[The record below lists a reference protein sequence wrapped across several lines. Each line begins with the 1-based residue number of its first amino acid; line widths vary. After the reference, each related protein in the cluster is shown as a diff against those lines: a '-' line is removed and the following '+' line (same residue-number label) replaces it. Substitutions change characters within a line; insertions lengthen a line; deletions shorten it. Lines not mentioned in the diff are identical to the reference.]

1 MTVTFTKHARERM
14 EEREI
19 SMAEVRGVL
28 QYGAPAWAK
37 HGKHPAWKV
46 DPESIPEKWLGV
58 LDSIRVVCTSDY
70 RIVTVYRATKRM
82 VLSLGGASVLIRSN

>member
-28 QYGAPAWAK
+28 QYGAPGWARCNK
-37 HGKHPAWKV
+37 QPAWKV
-46 DPESIPEKWLGV
+46 DPNSIPEKWRGI
-58 LDSIRVVCTSDY
+58 LDSIRVVCTNDY
-70 RIVTVYRATKRM
+70 RIVTVYRATQKM
-82 VLSLGGASVLIRSN
+82 VLSLGGTSVIVRPN